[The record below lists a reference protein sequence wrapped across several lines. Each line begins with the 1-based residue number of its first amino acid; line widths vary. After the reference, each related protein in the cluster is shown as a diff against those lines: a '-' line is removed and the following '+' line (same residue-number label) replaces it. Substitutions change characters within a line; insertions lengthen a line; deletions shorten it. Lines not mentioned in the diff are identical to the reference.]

1 MNERYKPNINTDT
14 RIVPED
20 EKLLVEEM
28 SGKLDTPRI
37 KGHLEIVWKRK
48 YWGNENIGG
57 KSPSLG

>member
-1 MNERYKPNINTDT
+1 MNERYTPNINTDT

-37 KGHLEIVWKRK
+37 KGHLEVVWERK
-48 YWGNENIGG
+48 DQGNEDIGG
-57 KSPSLG
+57 RSLA